1 MRPVEFGQA
10 LVAGT
15 RLTLLSAD
23 KPGRFFRVIKFW
35 MDETSGIALALKTG
49 VPSYQVEDE
58 EGRIHLLLHL
68 PIEEEN
74 EHRWC
79 LWRRDPAGF
88 NSRSIFEGALAE
100 E

>member
-1 MRPVEFGQA
+1 MRPVEFGET
-10 LVAGT
+10 LTAGT
-15 RLTLLSAD
+15 RLTLFSAD
-23 KPGRFFRVIKFW
+23 KPDRFLTVITFW

-74 EHRWC
+74 EDRWR
-79 LWRRDPAGF
+79 LWRPAQAGF
-88 NSRSIFEGALAE
+88 DFSVRSHN
-100 E
+100 